1 MKSLLLLVPIVAWGA
16 EPPTETPQTNP
27 NKEWCV
33 EIKTSRPGKDGR
45 QETVTTKVCG
55 PLPEPS
61 KEPAAP
67 KSKD

>member
-1 MKSLLLLVPIVAWGA
+1 MKRLLLLIPAVAIAA

-45 QETVTTKVCG
+45 QEVVTTKVCG

-61 KEPAAP
+61 KEPAKP